1 MIKLSQ
7 FLPVNYDPCRMELI
21 EENVNTSDFLKY
33 HLNKNIP
40 LCENIFRVY
49 SDSYF
54 SLINEVRELYFEN
67 KIALCDEDAFLV
79 ESDLGKTAIFEGR
92 TVYLDAPVEEY
103 EDLLM
108 EAEYRGRKVKLNKP
122 FRTPGGPKKFAV
134 YVKSKKGNIKKVT
147 FGDPKRKVKNYSK
160 GRAKSFQARHKCN
173 TKKDRTKAG
182 YWSCNIHRYRKQLG
196 LKSKRKW

>member
-7 FLPVNYDPCRMELI
+7 FLPTNYSPCEMEII
-21 EENVNTSDFLKY
+21 EENIQISDFLKY
-33 HLNKNIP
+33 HINKKIP
-40 LCENIFRVY
+40 LCENIFRIY
-49 SDSYF
+49 SESYF
-54 SLINEVRELYFEN
+54 DLINEVRELYYEN

-79 ESDLGKTAIFEGR
+79 ESDLGKTALFEGR
-92 TVYLDAPVEEY
+92 VVYLDAPVEEF

-147 FGDPKRKVKNYSK
+147 FGDPTRKVKNYSK
-160 GRAKSFQARHKCN
+160 GRAKSFRARHKCD

-182 YWSCNIHRYRKQLG
+182 YWSCNIHRYRKALG